1 MKNILTTILAAGL
14 FVLTGCFSTTPT
26 HVDKGPIHAA
36 TFNFFH
42 PGPLPP
48 AAAAENRQQMHALI
62 QEAINNALTAKGLS
76 EVADGGDI
84 TVAYLVIVGNNAS
97 TTSINDY
104 FGYGDQAD
112 ALLDKAQT
120 AYTDNNRRTYF
131 EAGTLVIDL
140 IDSKTHKLLLRN
152 YVVRPILNNPST
164 EVRQA
169 HIQEAVDAA
178 LKELRIEH

>member
-1 MKNILTTILAAGL
+1 MKIILTTFLATVL
-14 FVLTGCFSTTPT
+14 FVLTGCSSTPT
-26 HVDKGPIHAA
+26 HVDKGPIRAA

-42 PGPLPP
+42 PGPLPD
-48 AAAAENRQQMHALI
+48 AAAAANRQQMHAMI
-62 QEAINNALTAKGLS
+62 QEAINNVLTAKGLS

-120 AYTDNNRRTYF
+120 AYTDNNRRNYF

-152 YVVRPILNNPST
+152 YVVRPILNNPT
-164 EVRQA
+164 AEVRQA